1 MQEGAYSMADY
12 DDDEEEEEDETQQSE
27 IEWGDAPRR
36 KRFTD
41 SRSAFVLEVD
51 DETDEDTMAALLD
64 KHMPPGV
71 VMSNGSRVPGGRPV
85 LANAQ
90 MIVAMKRVKWDGK
103 TTDSR
108 LTASVAKVHDEL
120 KVSLTADNI
129 MELVSTCM
137 VVLEAPSASIALLGV
152 MRNQS
157 SNVLPR
163 MVSEYMIGSMA
174 DFSASGQ
181 GSGGGDSGGG
191 GGGGDGGGRIGS
203 SGEVGGGGSSAGEGA
218 GVGAGIGVGA
228 SGAGGAEEDAASPL
242 SRASAAK
249 ARTDSNLDVSAVAAT
264 ASAVSPAV
272 PEERPVSPSSYAWRA
287 ALGSPSQLP
296 PVSPSRPISLT
307 VSETGRE
314 ESGEMCAK
322 STGSKSTG
330 SGGAGGGSVVGGGGG
345 HPKSFHRGHS
355 PPKSRSMPL
364 RGRASAS
371 MSVGSGAAT
380 HMRGTSNRGGF
391 GSMGAGWDSFGAAA
405 GSSWSPMLTKS
416 SSISRTRF
424 ASTKFAV
431 GDPGQATAATS
442 SSARPF
448 EFEQEEYMVEMTP
461 LGHVPGARVTRY
473 LGSVSL
479 HFIKESW
486 AASRGG
492 EVASFFHGFVMEVH
506 AVIRANVAAL
516 GGNALLSYRLL
527 PQETGGKVY
536 KNQVQQQRRAR
547 QKCLWF
553 VSFFFGRGKKR
564 T

>member
-1 MQEGAYSMADY
+1 M
-12 DDDEEEEEDETQQSE
+12 
-27 IEWGDAPRR
+27 RR
-36 KRFTD
+36 R
-41 SRSAFVLEVD
+41 
-51 DETDEDTMAALLD
+51 LLL
-64 KHMPPGV
+64 PLLLLV
-71 VMSNGSRVPGGRPV
+71 V
-85 LANAQ
+85 
-90 MIVAMKRVKWDGK
+90 
-103 TTDSR
+103 
-108 LTASVAKVHDEL
+108 
-120 KVSLTADNI
+120 
-129 MELVSTCM
+129 
-137 VVLEAPSASIALLGV
+137 VVLVVVLLV
-152 MRNQS
+152 V
-157 SNVLPR
+157 VLLL
-163 MVSEYMIGSMA
+163 VVVVV
-174 DFSASGQ
+174 
-181 GSGGGDSGGG
+181 GG
-191 GGGGDGGGRIGS
+191 GGGGDGGDDGGY
-203 SGEVGGGGSSAGEGA
+203 GGHGGGD
-218 GVGAGIGVGA
+218 
-228 SGAGGAEEDAASPL
+228 GGGDGGGRGGGRRVEE
-242 SRASAAK
+242 K

-448 EFEQEEYMVEMTP
+448 EFEQEEYMV
-461 LGHVPGARVTRY
+461 
-473 LGSVSL
+473 
-479 HFIKESW
+479 
-486 AASRGG
+486 
-492 EVASFFHGFVMEVH
+492 
-506 AVIRANVAAL
+506 
-516 GGNALLSYRLL
+516 RL
-527 PQETGGKVY
+527 Y
-536 KNQVQQQRRAR
+536 
-547 QKCLWF
+547 
-553 VSFFFGRGKKR
+553 
-564 T
+564 